1 MHGSVENRR
10 MSRSENR
17 RMEVG
22 DRCIRIDAQQKIRP
36 RHNCFG
42 TVREHQLKA
51 SHETDGQEEC
61 PVIQDKRQ
69 N

>member
-17 RMEVG
+17 RMSRSEKRSMEVG
-22 DRCIRIDAQQKIRP
+22 DRCIRIDAQQKKIRP
-36 RHNCFG
+36 RRNCFR

-51 SHETDGQEEC
+51 SH
-61 PVIQDKRQ
+61 
-69 N
+69 